1 MGAISDYF
9 KCDKS
14 LYPGSGL
21 TFYVFDDTKKE
32 NFVVDCLVP
41 FREAYIKEE
50 QLAYIVSK
58 YQTTRE
64 EEISGRLPGKGKVM
78 SGDFGE
84 ILSFYLACQ
93 LWSPNVN
100 VFPMKWRFKDPKKD
114 ASKYT
119 DIVLFELK
127 SLEKATVDDSMV
139 TYEVKTRAT
148 ALGNK
153 PYAKHKRKSKKSYKD
168 GKDECTILE
177 AVVDA
182 NEDAVERAAET
193 IPYLELR
200 CKDLDLE
207 ELYWQI
213 HRFSVANKVT
223 YKKEH
228 HAVAIVDKSLLAE
241 QIKRMPA
248 DLLAQHPNV
257 NNVYCL
263 PITELQQLY
272 ERVYADMPKNS

>member
-9 KCDKS
+9 SQDTS

-21 TFYVFDDTKKE
+21 VFFVFDDTKKDS
-32 NFVVDCLVP
+32 FITDCLVP
-41 FREAYIKEE
+41 FREAYIEDAI
-50 QLAYIVSK
+50 LTYIVSK
-58 YQTTRE
+58 YPTTRE
-64 EEISGRLPGKGKVM
+64 AEISGRLPNKGKVM

-127 SLEKATVDDSMV
+127 DSNNASVDDSMV

-153 PYAKHKRKSKKSYKD
+153 PYAIHTRKSKKSYKD

-207 ELYWQI
+207 ELYWKI
-213 HRFSVANKVT
+213 HRFSTANKVT

-228 HAVAIVDKSLLAE
+228 HAVAIVDKAMLDE
-241 QIKRMPA
+241 QMKRMPV
-248 DLLAQHPNV
+248 DLIAQHPNV
-257 NNVYCL
+257 KNVYCL
-263 PITELQQLY
+263 PIAELQQLY
-272 ERVYADMPKNS
+272 ERVYAEMPNNS